1 MEGKIIPIS
10 LQDTDLVLE
19 IWRLQHLAYRLEAQW
34 IGFNEIP
41 PLLDTVETI
50 QGCGESFFGYITDDM
65 ELLGAIAVETEE
77 EGTRTIS
84 RMMVHPLHFRKGIAG
99 QLIEYVLDLY
109 RDVPKM
115 IVSTGL
121 KNIPASNLY
130 QKYGFKPVETQEVA
144 PGVELTTFHL
154 NRINDRS

>member
-1 MEGKIIPIS
+1 MNGKIMPIS
-10 LQDTDLVLE
+10 LQDTDMVLE
-19 IWRLQHLAYRLEAQW
+19 IWRLQHMAYRLEAEL

-50 QGCGESFFGYITDDM
+50 QGCNETFYGYISDDM
-65 ELLGAIAVETEE
+65 ELVGAIAVETEE

-99 QLIEYVLDLY
+99 QLIEHVLELNHGI
-109 RDVPKM
+109 PKI

-121 KNIPASNLY
+121 KNTPASNLY
-130 QKYGFKPVETQEVA
+130 QKYGFTPVMTQEVA

-154 NRINDRS
+154 NRIDDRS